1 MFLIKDKSLMMAVS
15 QGDSAYFTI
24 TFTGDVPEDG
34 TTTLFTVKKSTNDRA
49 VIQKYLPVYDGV
61 VDVELYSRDT
71 NKLEPGNYVWDIRVL
86 FSEKEVVT
94 PMVPSPF
101 VVLEVT
107 GDV

>member
-1 MFLIKDKSLMMAVS
+1 MFLIKDESLMMAVS

-24 TFTGDVPEDG
+24 TFTGDIPEDG
-34 TTTLFTVKKSTNDRA
+34 TTTMFTVKKDLNGQA
-49 VIQKYLPVYDGV
+49 LLQKYLPVYDGV
-61 VDVELYSRDT
+61 VDVELYSNDT
-71 NKLEPGNYVWDIRVL
+71 NKLEPGNYLWDIRVL

-101 VVLEVT
+101 VVLEVS